1 MLHFLGFVALLFIF
15 VRIASQVEAH
25 LTQPKEPN
33 MRTIELHAP
42 IGHTIGDIRARVGP
56 DNFDKAL
63 SYLATWAY
71 MSTKSGETGHHV
83 VINVCHDNEIT
94 ALYQKS
100 QGAPG
105 GMLMVA
111 VWRHATHEYTFHT

>member
-1 MLHFLGFVALLFIF
+1 MDVVKH
-15 VRIASQVEAH
+15 
-25 LTQPKEPN
+25 
-33 MRTIELHAP
+33 
-42 IGHTIGDIRARVGP
+42 VGP
-56 DNFDKAL
+56 DNFNKAL
-63 SYLATWAY
+63 TYLTTWAY
-71 MSTKSGETGHHV
+71 LNEKSGAPGGHV
-83 VINVCHDNEIT
+83 IINVCHDNEIT